1 MNLKKKISYVSSV
14 LEGFCFYLARPRFWL
29 SSLGFMIF
37 AWFLFFSF
45 FLFVLYS
52 LWPSNQNF
60 SVSYTIKMLEAVG
73 IASACSIGFWIFIFS
88 FASNQIFESLI
99 KKIMIERRVFVH
111 PVSCLTSIKDAFV
124 FFYKTLFWRFFWVI
138 ASLVCYF
145 LGPVSLLISQVGL
158 CHLAFIDGCEMTLL
172 LMGVSF
178 SERFLFYKRHHK
190 KVIVSSILFGIISLF
205 FIPSILLWLFW
216 IPGLYIGASFFSME
230 HYVSKS

>member
-1 MNLKKKISYVSSV
+1 MRLKKKLNYLSSV
-14 LEGFCFYLARPRFWL
+14 FEGFFFYLARPRFWL

-52 LWPSNQNF
+52 FWPSNQ
-60 SVSYTIKMLEAVG
+60 SVSISYTIKMLEAVG
-73 IASACSIGFWIFIFS
+73 IASACSIGFWVFIFS
-88 FASNQIFESLI
+88 FVSNQVFESLI
-99 KKIMIERRVFVH
+99 RKIMIERGSFVH
-111 PVSCLTSIKDAFV
+111 PISWVRSLKEAFL
-124 FFYKTLFWRFFWVI
+124 FFYKTLFWRVFWVL
-138 ASLVCYF
+138 ASVICYF

-172 LMGVSF
+172 LMGAPF
-178 SERFLFYKRHHK
+178 SQRFAFYIEHHK
-190 KVIVSSILFGIISLF
+190 KVIISSVFFGIISLF

-216 IPGLYIGASFFSME
+216 VPSLYIGASFFSME